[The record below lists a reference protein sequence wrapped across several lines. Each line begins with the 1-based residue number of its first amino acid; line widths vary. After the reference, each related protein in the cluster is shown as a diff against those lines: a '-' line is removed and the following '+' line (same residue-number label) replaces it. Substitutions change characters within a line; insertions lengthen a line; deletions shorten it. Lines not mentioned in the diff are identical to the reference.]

1 MSYLLNTFETFI
13 EVNDYVLIINSNI
26 NTCKFLQME
35 EVYDFWQFV
44 YVTEGALVEYSNG
57 EPHLL
62 KAGDIIFHEPG
73 VLTKT
78 ERVSE
83 EENAY
88 AYFVS
93 FVCKSKAMEFLK
105 GYKNHLS
112 QNAKSILDNVFSEAE
127 RTLVLKDYGGNV
139 SMIPKG
145 SAPIGGQ
152 QMYKIYM
159 EAFLITLIRE
169 QIEQNPNKFFASKE
183 DYYSAIHKGIAE
195 FLKNKTYDVVTIDDI
210 CQEFNHG
217 RTFLSSLFREYEG
230 TSIMNYYNKL
240 KIDEAC
246 RLMTKSNSALSTISD
261 LLCFNSPYYFSKVFK
276 RIKGITPMEYKKLQK
291 NRRKF

>member
-13 EVNDYVLIINSNI
+13 EVNDYVLIVNNDI

-35 EVYDFWQFV
+35 EAYDFWQFV

-73 VLTKT
+73 ELTKT
-78 ERVSE
+78 ESVPE
-83 EENAY
+83 EKNAR

-93 FVCKSKAMEFLK
+93 FACNSKAMELMK
-105 GYKNHLS
+105 GYRTHLS

-127 RTLVLKDYGGNV
+127 RTLVLKYDDGTV

-169 QIEQNPNKFFASKE
+169 QIEQNPNKFFVSKE
-183 DYYSAIHKGIAE
+183 DYYSTIHKGIAE
-195 FLKNKTYDVVTIDDI
+195 FLANKTYDAVTIEEI
-210 CQEFNHG
+210 CREFNCG
-217 RTFLSSLFREYEG
+217 RTFLHSLFKKYEG
-230 TSIMNYYNKL
+230 TSVMNYYNKL

-246 RLMTKSNSALSTISD
+246 RLIAKTDSAFSTISE
-261 LLCFNSPYYFSKVFK
+261 LLCFNSPYYFSTVFK
-276 RIKGITPMEYKKLQK
+276 RIKGITPMEYKKLYK
-291 NRRKF
+291 K

>member
-13 EVNDYVLIINSNI
+13 EVNDYVLVVNNDINAS
-26 NTCKFLQME
+26 KFLQME
-35 EVYDFWQFV
+35 EAYDFWQFV
-44 YVTEGALVEYSNG
+44 YVTEGALIEYANG

-62 KAGDIIFHEPG
+62 RAGDIIFHEPG
-73 VLTKT
+73 ELTKT
-78 ERVSE
+78 ESVQE
-83 EENAY
+83 EKNAY

-93 FVCKSKAMEFLK
+93 FACNSKAMELLK
-105 GYKNHLS
+105 GYRTHLS

-127 RTLVLKDYGGNV
+127 RTLVLKYDDGTV

-195 FLKNKTYDVVTIDDI
+195 FLKNKTYDVVTIEEI
-210 CQEFNHG
+210 CREFNCG
-217 RTFLSSLFREYEG
+217 RTFLHSLFKEYEG

-246 RLMTKSNSALSTISD
+246 RLITKTDSAFSTISE
-261 LLCFNSPYYFSKVFK
+261 LLCFNSPYYFSTVFK
-276 RIKGITPMEYKKLQK
+276 RIKGITPMEYKKLYK
-291 NRRKF
+291 K